1 MIQRASKATEK
12 YEIDDGFDEA
22 KEIYLF
28 SELLA
33 RAQLY
38 KQLGYNT
45 YLKLLRLPLLGDQP
59 SRLTKFFIEYY

>member
-12 YEIDDGFDEA
+12 QEIDDDLDEA

-33 RAQLY
+33 RVQLY

-45 YLKLLRLPLLGDQP
+45 YLKLLQLPLLGGQP
-59 SRLTKFFIEYY
+59 SRLTKSFVE

>member
-12 YEIDDGFDEA
+12 QEIDGGFDEA

-33 RAQLY
+33 RALIQDINDEELC
-38 KQLGYNT
+38 T
-45 YLKLLRLPLLGDQP
+45 
-59 SRLTKFFIEYY
+59 